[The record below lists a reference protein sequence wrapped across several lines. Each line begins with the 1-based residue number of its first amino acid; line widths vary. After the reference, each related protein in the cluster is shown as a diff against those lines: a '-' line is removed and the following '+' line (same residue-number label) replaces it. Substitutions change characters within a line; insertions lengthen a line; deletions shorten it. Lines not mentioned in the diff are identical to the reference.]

1 VGKLPPESGEKH
13 HCLRSLIFR
22 VGMAEQQHL
31 TFSNVFSCARDAGLW
46 ASQPAVDSG
55 K

>member
-1 VGKLPPESGEKH
+1 MGKLPPESGEKH